1 MIGKYIR
8 GRQTRIRS
16 NIGGVLF
23 GLCYAPLPSFAMKI
37 RNIFAAVAAFVSINF
52 VIAQWQPNVQCDNRT
67 LPEIYAAAQ
76 KEHKTTA
83 DAPLQ
88 VLMGGDAGSQGDA
101 YRQAWRELFPDL
113 PLNLTIDLSKYQSI
127 NIDLAYYGNRHVAD
141 VVGLQTVQDFGRWKA
156 ENRLLYYKPINFEDL
171 ISGEKDLDGAYV
183 PNSVCKSRYLLR
195 TCCFI

>member
-1 MIGKYIR
+1 ME
-8 GRQTRIRS
+8 
-16 NIGGVLF
+16 
-23 GLCYAPLPSFAMKI
+23 I
-37 RNIFAAVAAFVSINF
+37 RNSIFVAVAAFVSINS
-52 VIAQWQPNVQCDNRT
+52 VAAQWQRKVLCDSRT

-83 DAPLQ
+83 EAPLQ

-127 NIDLAYYGNRHVAD
+127 NIDLAYYGNRHIAD

-156 ENRLLYYKPINFEDL
+156 ENRLLYYKPTNYDDIIN
-171 ISGEKDLDGAYV
+171 GEKDLDGAYV
-183 PNSVCKSRYLLR
+183 HNSVCKSRGLLWTCLLLLMYLSPLR
-195 TCCFI
+195 HLFLRQD